1 MALRLDSFNLTEL
14 AARPEDAFRL
24 ASLAMAEGQRIPG
37 YGGDCYRFRMG
48 DAAAVIRTRL
58 DPERMRR
65 CRHSWMACGGCT
77 A

>member
-37 YGGDCYRFRMG
+37 YGGDC
-48 DAAAVIRTRL
+48 
-58 DPERMRR
+58 
-65 CRHSWMACGGCT
+65 
-77 A
+77 